1 MLIGAKQ
8 VDKLK
13 QYLLDRIDAL
23 KADRE
28 LAESWQ
34 EALKLD
40 LAISELEGALS
51 ELVDDLEFA
60 LA

>member
-1 MLIGAKQ
+1 M
-8 VDKLK
+8 DKLK

-28 LAESWQ
+28 LATDIKEVV
-34 EALKLD
+34 KLE